1 MKKTLGI
8 RHIALKIKNF
18 EQCLKFYTD
27 VFGMKIDWQPDNKN
41 VYLTNGLDNLALHL
55 NENLQDDNSQNRLD
69 HFGIMLQKSEDV
81 DYWYSYI
88 QSKNV
93 KIHKQINSHRDG
105 SRSFYCCDPDG
116 NVIQVIWHPSSK

>member
-18 EQCLKFYTD
+18 EQCLQFYTD

-55 NENLQDDNSQNRLD
+55 NEDLQDDNSQNRLD
-69 HFGIMLQKSEDV
+69 HFGIMLQKNEDV

-93 KIHKQINSHRDG
+93 KIHKQINNHRDG

>member
-41 VYLTNGLDNLALHL
+41 GYLTNGLDNLALHL

-93 KIHKQINSHRDG
+93 KIH
-105 SRSFYCCDPDG
+105 
-116 NVIQVIWHPSSK
+116 

>member
-18 EQCLKFYTD
+18 EQCLQFYTD

-69 HFGIMLQKSEDV
+69 HFGIMLQKNEDV

>member
-18 EQCLKFYTD
+18 EQCLQFYTD